1 MKKNMLK
8 SVESKEEFK
17 KSFDWNRMTMH
28 DKFVWDEIFKVLDN
42 E

>member
-8 SVESKEEFK
+8 NVEEKEQFK
-17 KSFDWNRMTMH
+17 KSFDWNRMTMQ